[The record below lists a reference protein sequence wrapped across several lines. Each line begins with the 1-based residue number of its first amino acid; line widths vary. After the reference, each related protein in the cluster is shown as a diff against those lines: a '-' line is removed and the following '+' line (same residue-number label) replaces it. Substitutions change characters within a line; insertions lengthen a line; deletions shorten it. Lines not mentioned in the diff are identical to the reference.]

1 MTETL
6 LRPLLELEV
15 EVGEVL
21 SVGRTHAGERRLI
34 PIHGG
39 RFTGGR
45 ERLRA
50 GRILP
55 GGADWQLVRPDG
67 VADIAAR
74 YVLETDAGAR
84 IEVRSEGYRHGPP
97 EAIARLACGEPVAAH
112 EYYFRTAMR
121 FETASAE
128 LAWLNGMLG
137 MAWGERLAR
146 AVRLRVLEV
155 L

>member
-45 ERLRA
+45 EGLRA

-55 GGADWQLVRPDG
+55 GGAD
-67 VADIAAR
+67 
-74 YVLETDAGAR
+74 
-84 IEVRSEGYRHGPP
+84 
-97 EAIARLACGEPVAAH
+97 
-112 EYYFRTAMR
+112 
-121 FETASAE
+121 
-128 LAWLNGMLG
+128 
-137 MAWGERLAR
+137 
-146 AVRLRVLEV
+146 
-155 L
+155 

>member
-1 MTETL
+1 M
-6 LRPLLELEV
+6 
-15 EVGEVL
+15 
-21 SVGRTHAGERRLI
+21 
-34 PIHGG
+34 
-39 RFTGGR
+39 
-45 ERLRA
+45 
-50 GRILP
+50 
-55 GGADWQLVRPDG
+55 
-67 VADIAAR
+67 ADIAAR

-97 EAIARLACGEPVAAH
+97 EAIARLARGEPVAAH